1 MKYHIRIYL
10 ESKEDVTREIEISRE
25 DNLLELHNIITQSCN
40 LNDKELASFH
50 LTNDEFDLL
59 KEIPLIP
66 IDENTKESME
76 QVHIKELL
84 MQKDD
89 RLIYI
94 YDYMKMWRFLVEL
107 KEISSQIITKPKCI
121 FKSGEMPTQAPEI
134 TFDNDNQEEN
144 EFSEEDSF
152 DEYNEY

>member
-1 MKYHIRIYL
+1 
-10 ESKEDVTREIEISRE
+10 
-25 DNLLELHNIITQSCN
+25 
-40 LNDKELASFH
+40 
-50 LTNDEFDLL
+50 
-59 KEIPLIP
+59 
-66 IDENTKESME
+66 ME

>member
-1 MKYHIRIYL
+1 MKYTIRIYL
-10 ESKEDVTREIEISRE
+10 ESKNDVTREIEISAE
-25 DNLLELHNIITQSCN
+25 NNLLDLHKIITQSCN

-50 LTNDEFDLL
+50 LTNDEFELL

-66 IDENTKESME
+66 IEENTKESMK
-76 QVHIKELL
+76 QILIKELL
-84 MQKDD
+84 IEKDD

-94 YDYMKMWRFLVEL
+94 YDYMKMWRFLIEL
-107 KEISSQIITKPKCI
+107 KEISRQQITTPKCI
-121 FKSGEMPTQAPEI
+121 FKFGEMPTQAPEI
-134 TFDNDNQEEN
+134 KFNNDNEN